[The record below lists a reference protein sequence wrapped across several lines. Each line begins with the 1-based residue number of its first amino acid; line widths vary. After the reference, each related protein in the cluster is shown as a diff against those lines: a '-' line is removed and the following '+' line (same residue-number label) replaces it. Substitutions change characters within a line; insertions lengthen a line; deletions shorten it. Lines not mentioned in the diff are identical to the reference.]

1 MDKSV
6 DLERAKLIAEQIVE
20 LKNNLSDLNKELKE
34 LFKDTDVPVKEILSS
49 GGQLIYEII
58 KPKPK
63 FDYVTYSVFLY
74 QSLKQG
80 KTLSE
85 EELDDL
91 LPQFTIEK
99 NERWSLKVKK

>member
-6 DLERAKLIAEQIVE
+6 DLDRAKLIAEQIVE
-20 LKNNLSDLNKELKE
+20 LKSNLSELNKELKE
-34 LFKDTDVPVKEILSS
+34 LFKDTDVPVKETLST

-63 FDYVTYSVFLY
+63 FDYVTYSAFLY
-74 QSLKQG
+74 QSIKQG
-80 KTLSE
+80 KTLTE
-85 EELDDL
+85 DELDDL

>member
-34 LFKDTDVPVKEILSS
+34 LFKDTNVPVKEILSS

-63 FDYVTYSVFLY
+63 FDYVTYSAFLY
-74 QSLKQG
+74 QSLKHG